1 MATRN
6 QSLDYFYELFIPMR
20 IIQIN
25 RKTRSFLAMK
35 LIHFWYGAVSITP
48 SFFNGHSQVVSV
60 NCDKRGERPVLN
72 DSLKF
77 AGGQFSFVSLPTNT
91 RLR

>member
-60 NCDKRGERPVLN
+60 DCDKRGERPVLN

-77 AGGQFSFVSLPTNT
+77 AGAQFSFVSLPTNT